1 MKIIDVPFSYEAVV
15 RHKRKRNTSRHV
27 YVATVPVEIAELT
40 DAQAPIALRYQDYN
54 YGEGDPVEMRW
65 FEGHLWAQKT
75 VSNDDG
81 EDVPANFDW
90 LLEVNQE
97 FDQHGN
103 PLKAHDSPR
112 TGATTSRIE
121 DDVDI
126 QEVHVSGRESIE
138 AKIRDLASEIVLI
151 GGTIWER
158 SKEPYLHLST
168 SGGYAWVNVAK
179 PWQKHAERLS
189 FRLDQMGIIK
199 QACAQDLRGIDT
211 ITGPVIEIL
220 IPDALKKPCDEMALL
235 VSAGNILDDMKK
247 AIATQD
253 VEFFIAYRDLREAVA
268 AAERQLELNQAVD
281 VAPLATAMRNGMS
294 ACNPGPDG
302 EGGVCSTYM
311 IRSAEAALS
320 RIELSGAERS
330 LSDIPSL

>member
-40 DAQAPIALRYQDYN
+40 DAQAPIALRYQDHN

-65 FEGHLWAQKT
+65 FEGHLWAQKMIST
-75 VSNDDG
+75 DD
-81 EDVPANFDW
+81 DTKIPADFGW
-90 LLEVNQE
+90 LLGVNRE
-97 FDQHGN
+97 FDQYGN
-103 PLKAHDSPR
+103 PLSSHDCPK
-112 TGATTSRIE
+112 TGATTARIE

-138 AKIRDLASEIVLI
+138 AKIRDLAAEIVLI
-151 GGTIWER
+151 GGTLWER
-158 SKEPYLHLST
+158 SKEPYLYLTT
-168 SGGYAWVNVAK
+168 SGGYAWINVAK
-179 PWQKHAERLS
+179 PFQQQAERLS
-189 FRLDQMGIIK
+189 FRLDQLGIIK
-199 QACAQDLRGIDT
+199 QACAHDLRGIET
-211 ITGPVIEIL
+211 ITGPIVEIL
-220 IPDALKKPCDEMALL
+220 IPDALKKPCDEVALL
-235 VSAGNILDDMKK
+235 ASARNILDDMKK

-253 VEFFIAYRDLREAVA
+253 VEFFIAYRDLREAMA

-281 VAPLATAMRNGMS
+281 VTPLATAMRNGMS

-302 EGGVCSTYM
+302 EDGVCSTYM